1 MARVQGVI
9 HLLVVLGVSIG
20 CVSWFCRRCWDTRRA
35 DGAKT
40 TMRFAE

>member
-9 HLLVVLGVSIG
+9 HLLVVLGVAIG
-20 CVSWFCRRCWDTRRA
+20 CVSWFCCGCWGTSRA